1 VTSVSKLTS
10 SKPRGRPPKPPKGA
24 RGEVRSDSI
33 YPVTVLLKRL
43 GIGRNSLVAMHRR
56 GLPVHHLGRRCAVV
70 YGKEL
75 VEFLVEEWRREAER
89 R

>member
-1 VTSVSKLTS
+1 MRTTNP
-10 SKPRGRPPKPPKGA
+10 KPRGRRPKPVTGA

-43 GIGRNSLVAMHRR
+43 GIGRNSLVAMRRR
-56 GLPVHHLGRRCAVV
+56 GLPIHHLGRRCAVV

-75 VEFLVEEWRREAER
+75 LEFLVEEWKREAER
-89 R
+89 LD